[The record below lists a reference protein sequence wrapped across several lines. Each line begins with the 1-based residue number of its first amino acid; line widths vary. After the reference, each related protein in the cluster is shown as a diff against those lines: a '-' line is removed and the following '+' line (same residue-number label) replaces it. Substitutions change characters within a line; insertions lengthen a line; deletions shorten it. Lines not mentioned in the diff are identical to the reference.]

1 MTRFDKARRG
11 SQKQVRTGT
20 AILREMHPEHRPL
33 SQYRQWLDHLKKSCQ
48 PFIDHLIEEDRKKA
62 LARKAEEAE
71 RLANENRLQAEERE
85 RYKAVFEG
93 AIKLAMEL
101 ERKVDEN

>member
-1 MTRFDKARRG
+1 MKQ
-11 SQKQVRTGT
+11 SQDR
-20 AILREMHPEHRPL
+20 
-33 SQYRQWLDHLKKSCQ
+33 
-48 PFIDHLIEEDRKKA
+48 LIGDDQKNA